1 MLKAVGYA
9 LASTPD
15 SDLEKLHKPS
25 ENEKDEPFTES
36 VDAVE
41 VTIRKIVHSSFVW
54 IKKKT
59 VEIFGCGSK

>member
-41 VTIRKIVHSSFVW
+41 VTIRKIVHSSFV
-54 IKKKT
+54 
-59 VEIFGCGSK
+59 